1 MMKKTLTVFDID
13 DTLFTTEAKI
23 RVRKNGEVQ
32 KILSNTE
39 FNHYK
44 LDHLEE
50 FDFSEF
56 RDAKIFRYT
65 AKPIH
70 PIFQLAKDKIKNN
83 TECSKTILLTA
94 RQDFDDLEVFLQ
106 TFYDHNFPIHMAHV
120 ERAGNLSSRYRTG
133 GNISKLAIIKR
144 YVDTHKFERVEVF
157 DDCIKNLVT
166 ISKLR
171 HFYPKIHMDMWL
183 VKGESL
189 VSWQL

>member
-1 MMKKTLTVFDID
+1 MLTPD
-13 DTLFTTEAKI
+13 EHA
-23 RVRKNGEVQ
+23 Q
-32 KILSNTE
+32 KHGYL
-39 FNHYK
+39 
-44 LDHLEE
+44 
-50 FDFSEF
+50 
-56 RDAKIFRYT
+56 
-65 AKPIH
+65 
-70 PIFQLAKDKIKNN
+70 NN
-83 TECSKTILLTA
+83 WI
-94 RQDFDDLEVFLQ
+94 
-106 TFYDHNFPIHMAHV
+106 MAHV